1 MKTSRDSSSVRFPR
15 FPSRY
20 EPREEGFRRDF
31 LSKFGPE
38 IFRKKPAFP
47 EGLYHHPRGQRR
59 TTPTPRPPP
68 PPPPASVRPAHV
80 VATVN
85 KNFSQKS
92 DRVVIQSSPL
102 TIGSISV
109 GVIVGILLLISL
121 LTLIIG
127 RVRRKV
133 SVSNIFSDFYRNIF

>member
-1 MKTSRDSSSVRFPR
+1 M
-15 FPSRY
+15 
-20 EPREEGFRRDF
+20 
-31 LSKFGPE
+31 
-38 IFRKKPAFP
+38 
-47 EGLYHHPRGQRR
+47 
-59 TTPTPRPPP
+59 
-68 PPPPASVRPAHV
+68 

-133 SVSNIFSDFYRNIF
+133 LVSNIFSDFY

>member
-1 MKTSRDSSSVRFPR
+1 M
-15 FPSRY
+15 
-20 EPREEGFRRDF
+20 
-31 LSKFGPE
+31 
-38 IFRKKPAFP
+38 
-47 EGLYHHPRGQRR
+47 
-59 TTPTPRPPP
+59 
-68 PPPPASVRPAHV
+68 RPAHV